1 MNAPL
6 VSYAREG
13 RIAAIR
19 LNRPEKLNAINDDL
33 AVELRRAAAR
43 FDDDAD
49 AWVAVLS
56 GEGRAFSTGAD
67 VRQRHLR
74 SDEELRALDGPVGT
88 DAALD
93 DVFMNCSAWKPV
105 IVAVHGYAIG
115 LALSLMLD
123 ADIAVVSRSTRMQ
136 CLQTG
141 RGLSPAKY
149 WAKFAVRGHHA
160 FADDV
165 CLTGRWFGPEEA
177 HRAGVIARVVDD
189 GDHLDAAYGVA
200 KEILAC
206 PPLGVREGTRMRRMS
221 ISHLESDLAVIRRGR
236 PSLHLTEDFRESAR
250 SFAEKRE
257 PRPWTGR

>member
-1 MNAPL
+1 MNGPL
-6 VSYAREG
+6 VTYERDN

-19 LNRPEKLNAINDDL
+19 LSRPEKLNAINDDL
-33 AVELRRAAAR
+33 AVELRSAMAR
-43 FDDDAD
+43 FDEDVD

-74 SDEELRALDGPVGT
+74 SEEELRALNGPIGT

-93 DVFMNCSAWKPV
+93 DVFMNCSEWKPV

-115 LALSLMLD
+115 LALSLVLD
-123 ADIAVVSRSTRMQ
+123 ADVAVVSRSTRMQ

-149 WAKFAVRGHHA
+149 WAKLTVRGQHA

-165 CLTGRWFGPEEA
+165 CISGRWFGPDEA
-177 HRAGVIARVVDD
+177 HQAGVIARVVDD
-189 GDHLDAAYGVA
+189 GEHLEGAYGVA
-200 KEILAC
+200 NEILAC
-206 PPLGVREGTRMRRMS
+206 PPLGVREAVRMRRLS
-221 ISHLESDLAVIRRGR
+221 ISHLESNLAVIRRGR
-236 PSLHLTEDFRESAR
+236 PSLHLTEDFHESAIA
-250 SFAEKRE
+250 FTEKR
-257 PRPWTGR
+257 PPKPWTGR